1 MAVSKYFAV
10 GRTAVLSQRLLS
22 AETFNRLA
30 DCQDVEQAMRFL
42 RETGYDSGVFG
53 DYEEMLRKQLSDAV
67 SYLKDMT
74 SEQRVTDAFVL
85 CYDYINAKILMKS
98 KYMRQDNLGMCYNCG
113 LIDKDKLWQWISN
126 DNYKDLPTFMAKA
139 LAEIDWL
146 FAEGKR
152 SPALID
158 MLLDVAMY
166 RDVRQ
171 HIKGNVPQSVK
182 QYFFLE
188 VDCNNIMALY
198 RAKRADIPADVVA
211 KTLVDGYTFDVEEL
225 REIYETDIAQM
236 TEWLSKTDYRWL
248 AEYCQQCVDEG
259 KDFGK
264 CYREIDKKKHE
275 LMSQGKNN
283 ISVEPV
289 ICYYLSK
296 VTETENIRTVLI
308 CIKNGVD
315 KSAIKERIKE
325 LYV

>member
-22 AETFNRLA
+22 ADAFNRLA
-30 DCQDVEQAMRFL
+30 DCNDIEQAMRLL
-42 RETGYDSGVFG
+42 RETGYDSGVFR
-53 DYEEMLRKQLSDAV
+53 DYEEMLRKQLNDAV
-67 SYLKDMT
+67 SYLKEMT
-74 SEQRVTDAFVL
+74 SEPRVTDAFVL

-98 KYMRQDNLGMCYNCG
+98 KYMRQDNLDMCYDCG
-113 LIDKDKLWQWISN
+113 LIDKDKLWQAIVN
-126 DNYKDLPTFMAKA
+126 DNYNDLPKFMAEA
-139 LAEIDWL
+139 LLEIDWL

-158 MLLDVAMY
+158 ILLDVAMY
-166 RDVRQ
+166 RDIRQ

-182 QYFFLE
+182 GYFFLE
-188 VDCNNIMALY
+188 ADCNNIIALY
-198 RAKRADIPADVVA
+198 RAKRQDVSADVVA
-211 KTLVDGYTFDVEEL
+211 KTLVDGYTFDVGEL
-225 REIYETDIAQM
+225 TEVYTADAQQM

-248 AEYCQQCVDEG
+248 AECCQHCIDED
-259 KDFGK
+259 KDFGR
-264 CYREIDKKKHE
+264 CYREVNKRKHD
-275 LMSQGKNN
+275 LLSQGKNN

-308 CIKNGVD
+308 CIKNGVE